1 MSDYK
6 YSIEAKNVNKI
17 YYKKSQVVEAL
28 IDFSIK
34 IKRGT
39 IHGLLGPNGAGKST
53 FINILG
59 GLVKKNSGSVNICGI
74 NIDKNIKK
82 SKFKIGIVPQELNID
97 PFFTPAE
104 LLELQAGLYGVPKR
118 RRKTDEILH
127 NLKLSDQRNA
137 YARTLSGG
145 MRRRLLIG
153 KALVHDPDIIILDE
167 PTAGVDID
175 IRASVWDYVK
185 RISKQGKTVCLTT
198 HYLEEAENLCDNI
211 SIINFGKK
219 VIDGTKSELL
229 NIISSKSVSFVL
241 IKNIII
247 PKELYEFKPTLHN
260 KILKLSYDKNNTNI
274 KNIIDILTKNQ
285 IEFKEINTSEGD
297 LEDVFIKVVKNN
309 DDSKSKNI

>member
-6 YSIEAKNVNKI
+6 YSIKAKNVNKI
-17 YYKKSQVVEAL
+17 FFRKNQKVNAL
-28 IDFSIK
+28 IDFNIK

-59 GLVKKNSGSVNICGI
+59 GLVKKNSGDVSICGI
-74 NIDKNIKK
+74 DIDTNSKL

-97 PFFTPAE
+97 PFFSPIE

-118 RRKTDEILH
+118 KRKTDEILE
-127 NLKLSDQRNA
+127 NLKLTDQRNA

-153 KALVHDPDIIILDE
+153 KALVHDPEIIILDE

-175 IRASVWDYVK
+175 IRSSVWKYIK
-185 RISKQGKTVCLTT
+185 RINENGKTICLTT

-211 SIINFGKK
+211 SIINSGKK
-219 VIDGTKSELL
+219 IIEGSKNELL
-229 NIISSKSVSFVL
+229 NIVSTKTVSFIL
-241 IKNIII
+241 D
-247 PKELYEFKPTLHN
+247 KELVIPNELKKFDPLLIN
-260 KILKLSYDKNNTNI
+260 NILRISYDKNETNLRD
-274 KNIIDILTKNQ
+274 IIDILYKNQ
-285 IEFKEINTSEGD
+285 IEFKELNTLESD
-297 LEDVFIKVVKNN
+297 LEDVFRKVVNKNYT
-309 DDSKSKNI
+309 KS

>member
-6 YSIEAKNVNKI
+6 YSIEAKKVNKLF
-17 YYKKSQVVEAL
+17 YKKSTKIDAL
-28 IDFSIK
+28 VDFSIE
-34 IKRGT
+34 IKKGT

-59 GLVKKNSGSVNICGI
+59 GLVKKNSGEVNICGI
-74 NIDKNIKK
+74 NIDKNIKL

-104 LLELQAGLYGVPKR
+104 LLELQAGLYGVPKKN
-118 RRKTDEILH
+118 RKTDEILE
-127 NLKLSDQRNA
+127 NLKLTDQRNA

-153 KALVHDPDIIILDE
+153 KALVHDPEIIILDE

-175 IRASVWDYVK
+175 IRTSVWNYIK

-211 SIINFGKK
+211 SIINYGKK
-219 VIDGTKSELL
+219 IIEGSKNELL
-229 NIISSKSVSFVL
+229 NLISSKSVSFVL
-241 IKNIII
+241 DEVQEI
-247 PKELYEFKPTLHN
+247 PKELNIFKP
-260 KILKLSYDKNNTNI
+260 ILKDKVLKLTYDKNKTNI
-274 KNIIDILTKNQ
+274 KKIIDILVKNQ
-285 IEFKEINTSEGD
+285 IEFKEINTFEGD
-297 LEDVFIKVVKNN
+297 LEDVFVKVVRNN
-309 DDSKSKNI
+309 DIKN

>member
-6 YSIEAKNVNKI
+6 YSIEAKNVNKTFQ
-17 YYKKSQVVEAL
+17 KKTQEVKAL

-34 IKRGT
+34 IKKGT

-59 GLVKKNSGSVNICGI
+59 SLVKKNSGEVNICGI
-74 NIDKNIKK
+74 NIDENIKL

-97 PFFTPAE
+97 PFFSPAE
-104 LLELQAGLYGVPKR
+104 LLELQAGLYGVPKKK
-118 RRKTDEILH
+118 RKTDEILE
-127 NLKLSDQRNA
+127 NLKLTDQRNA

-153 KALVHDPDIIILDE
+153 KALVHDPEIIILDE

-175 IRASVWDYVK
+175 IRTSVWDYIK

-211 SIINFGKK
+211 TIINHGRKIIEGSK
-219 VIDGTKSELL
+219 NELL
-229 NIISSKSVSFVL
+229 NIISTKTVSFVL
-241 IKNIII
+241 GNNISI
-247 PKELYEFKPTLHN
+247 PNELYEYKPILTN
-260 KILKLSYDKNNTNI
+260 NILKLSYDKNRTNI
-274 KNIIDILTKNQ
+274 KKIIDILIKNK
-285 IEFKEINTSEGD
+285 INFKEINTSEGD
-297 LEDVFIKVVKNN
+297 LEDVFIKVIKN
-309 DDSKSKNI
+309 K